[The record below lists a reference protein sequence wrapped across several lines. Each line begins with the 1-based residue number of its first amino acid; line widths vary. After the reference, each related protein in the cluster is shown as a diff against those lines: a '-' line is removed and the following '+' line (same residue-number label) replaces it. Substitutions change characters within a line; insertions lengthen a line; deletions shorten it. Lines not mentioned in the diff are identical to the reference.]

1 MEPIVI
7 VNVYSGIPVFLSEPA
22 RIGTRLGKR
31 YTEYRIRWSFQNE
44 NTSNRYSVPFLP
56 FYGVLRVPVIVYE
69 TSTGTTYIYY
79 LFEISGRIDRRSLK
93 SLPVFTGIHYI
104 YINNIDNMAEVKDIS
119 DPVKSNEDGDLR
131 SEHKIDDDDDDMN
144 EHDGTS
150 TDLEQ
155 VNRRDEEREVRK
167 MSSKD
172 TNRLRLWRTIVACVL
187 FVTSFAV
194 TFTTYT
200 LLKQQ
205 EDDNFQTAVRSL
217 LLSYL
222 L

>member
-1 MEPIVI
+1 M
-7 VNVYSGIPVFLSEPA
+7 
-22 RIGTRLGKR
+22 
-31 YTEYRIRWSFQNE
+31 
-44 NTSNRYSVPFLP
+44 
-56 FYGVLRVPVIVYE
+56 
-69 TSTGTTYIYY
+69 
-79 LFEISGRIDRRSLK
+79 DRRSLK

>member
-1 MEPIVI
+1 M
-7 VNVYSGIPVFLSEPA
+7 
-22 RIGTRLGKR
+22 
-31 YTEYRIRWSFQNE
+31 
-44 NTSNRYSVPFLP
+44 
-56 FYGVLRVPVIVYE
+56 
-69 TSTGTTYIYY
+69 
-79 LFEISGRIDRRSLK
+79 K